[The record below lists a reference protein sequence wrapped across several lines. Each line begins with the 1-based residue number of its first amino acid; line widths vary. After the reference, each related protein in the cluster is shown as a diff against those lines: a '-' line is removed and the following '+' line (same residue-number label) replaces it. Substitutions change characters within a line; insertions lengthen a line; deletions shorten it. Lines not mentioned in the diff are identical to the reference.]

1 MQLAAPRPLIERLN
15 IFQAM
20 IEAVTAEIDF
30 VLRHRIEHERVIRVG
45 GMTKGKDFSA
55 LHFHLFRC
63 LLIIRP
69 PRRLLAK
76 TFGVAWTKG
85 RMIRLDSSIICLSG
99 PVNKRLS
106 AMKAMRRSIALPKR
120 LRREMFIGSEVFR
133 RKPRRARGERALRR
147 DRGAAYA
154 RDPP

>member
-45 GMTKGKDFSA
+45 GMAKGKDFSA

-63 LLIIRP
+63 LLIIRL

-99 PVNKRLS
+99 PVNKRHLGNES
-106 AMKAMRRSIALPKR
+106 DAKKHRTPKAP
-120 LRREMFIGSEVFR
+120 
-133 RKPRRARGERALRR
+133 
-147 DRGAAYA
+147 
-154 RDPP
+154 